1 MNDQRVRRSRQE
13 KLDELSERLE
23 RAVEELVTGEQ
34 WRRAMVFAA
43 RFRSRS
49 FANTL
54 LILSQHT
61 DAYEQGRVPD
71 PFPSYVAGFRQW
83 QQLGRSVVKGQAG
96 YMIWSPV
103 KARFASPQ
111 PDDPNSWRRL
121 GRYERPDPGEAVRR
135 RVVGMK
141 PAYVWD
147 VSQTA
152 GEPIPERPEPAMLQG
167 HAPEGLW
174 DGLAA
179 QVRRLGFALDDAPDA
194 AALAGADGVTRFND
208 RAVVIRSDMSE
219 AARVATL
226 VHELAHIMLGHGPG
240 DDRHRGIREVEAEST
255 AAMVTASFGLDTQA
269 NSMPYVAGWSSTVN
283 GRDPADVVRTT
294 GERARATALSIL
306 DKLPEAPLG
315 DGTPPGA
322 QMTQPDF
329 DTPGAIAATGPEAE
343 RAAVRAEM

>member
-1 MNDQRVRRSRQE
+1 MNDQRVRRSREE

-61 DAYEQGRVPD
+61 DAYEQGRVPE

-83 QQLGRSVVKGQAG
+83 QQLGRSVVKGQSG
-96 YMIWSPV
+96 YMFWSPV
-103 KARFASPQ
+103 TARFASLH
-111 PDDPNSWRRL
+111 PDDPHSWRRL
-121 GRYERPDPGEAVRR
+121 GRYERPDPGETVRR
-135 RVVGMK
+135 RIVGMK

-152 GEPIPERPEPAMLQG
+152 GEPIPERPEPAVLHGQ
-167 HAPEGLW
+167 APDGLW

-179 QVRRLGFALDDAPDA
+179 QVRQLGFTLDDAPDA

-226 VHELAHIMLGHGPG
+226 AHELAHIMLGHGPG

-255 AAMVTASFGLDTQA
+255 AVMVTASFGLDTQP

-283 GRDPADVVRTT
+283 GRDPLDVVRAT
-294 GERARATALSIL
+294 GERARTAALSIL
-306 DKLPEAPLG
+306 EKLPEAPVG

-322 QMTQPDF
+322 RLTRSDPVSL
-329 DTPGAIAATGPEAE
+329 AAPAAAGPVAD